1 MDSARNTGV
10 EHQRELLGST
20 FDGLVVRCFGRF
32 EVGCGEHIIHNWRR
46 DKAKTLL
53 KLLIAHGGS
62 MQRDMLLD
70 LLWPELQPAPAVRN
84 LRVTLHALR
93 RALECVSTSTPCVL
107 TRGEGVELNEQIPI
121 WIDVHAFRALYELA
135 ESLMRRGQLDD
146 AITLYQ
152 QIEHL
157 YRDDYLLDDLYDEWT
172 VVPRERLKD
181 QYLLVATRL
190 ADTALERRD
199 YDACVEYCHKI
210 LARDAFREDAYTR
223 LMRCHAFMGRPARA
237 LRWFELCRVM
247 LQHELNIE
255 PGDETRQLAEVI
267 RRGGSIPA
275 VAPVRA
281 ERGRRYAGDVSNG
294 HVLTV

>member
-32 EVGCGEHIIHNWRR
+32 EVGCGERVIHNWRR
-46 DKAKTLL
+46 DKAKMLF

-70 LLWPELQPAPAVRN
+70 LLWPELQPEAAVRN

-93 RALECVSTSTPCVL
+93 RALECVNTSTPCVL
-107 TRGEGVELNEQIPI
+107 TRGEGVELNEQVPM
-121 WIDVHAFRALYELA
+121 WIDVHEFCALYELA

-146 AITLYQ
+146 ALRLYQ

-172 VVPRERLKD
+172 VVPRERFKD
-181 QYLLVATRL
+181 QYLLVVTRL
-190 ADTALERRD
+190 ADAALEQRD
-199 YDACVEYCHKI
+199 YDACVEYCQKI

-223 LMRCHAFMGRPARA
+223 LMRCHALMGRPARA

-247 LQHELNIE
+247 LQRELNVE
-255 PGDETRQLAEVI
+255 PEEETRQLAEII
-267 RRGGSIPA
+267 RRGESIPA
-275 VAPVRA
+275 VAPLRA
-281 ERGRRYAGDVSNG
+281 ERGRRRAGEGTNG
-294 HVLTV
+294 QLLAV